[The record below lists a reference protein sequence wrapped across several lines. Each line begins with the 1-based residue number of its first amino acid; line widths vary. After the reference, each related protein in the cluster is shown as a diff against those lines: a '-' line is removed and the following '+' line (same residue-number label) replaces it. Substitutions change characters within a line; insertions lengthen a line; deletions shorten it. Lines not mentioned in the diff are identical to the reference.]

1 MSMQSLRDGS
11 TGIASKILVG
21 LIIIVFALFG
31 MGSITTFFA
40 PTPIVAEVNGED
52 ITDRWKQPLR
62 ESNDAYT
69 EYGSLSIDE
78 DALRS
83 SVLQSLISR
92 KLLSQLAD
100 DWNLVYPDALLDEH
114 IRSTPAFQIG
124 GLYDPEQFALVVG
137 SAGFSP
143 QGYREELRKEKKFS
157 QIATAVAGSGF
168 LPKEL
173 AARVGS
179 ITGQTRDVAYLLI
192 DIETLSHQ
200 LEVSDSELL
209 SFYQNP

>member
-21 LIIIVFALFG
+21 LIIIVFAMFG

-40 PTPIVAEVNGED
+40 PTPKVAEVNGED
-52 ITDRWKQPLR
+52 ITQVEMETAVERSRRMMLAQDIDP
-62 ESNDAYT
+62 
-69 EYGSLSIDE
+69 LSIDE
-78 DALRS
+78 DALRN

-100 DWNLVYPDALLDEH
+100 DWNLAYPDALLDEQ

-157 QIATAVAGSGF
+157 QIAT
-168 LPKEL
+168 
-173 AARVGS
+173 
-179 ITGQTRDVAYLLI
+179 
-192 DIETLSHQ
+192 
-200 LEVSDSELL
+200 EV
-209 SFYQNP
+209 